1 MGSVSRFRAQL
12 SSLLQHTP
20 LPADVAPNFQ
30 SWHEFDEVSNR
41 WRTVGTAGRQDDK
54 GMATSPQVRN
64 PQEAIDRPF
73 NLVTWNVDY
82 SSPSP
87 AQRLSA
93 ILSRT
98 FSLSPATDIIFLQ
111 EVCKDAFLHLL
122 EESEVRRNWI
132 LSDADAILPAHQLFT
147 TITLL
152 SKARFQ
158 NLTFGPVWRVN
169 FPSRFGRD
177 ALCCDVFV
185 PSSASKPG
193 SRLRLINVHL
203 DSLPIQPS
211 LRTRQLSIV
220 AALLRSAGR
229 GVVAGDFNPVLPA
242 DGSLVSDNGLV
253 DAWAELHPDDPGFT
267 WGVDGTEPFPPSRL
281 DKVASIGL
289 KVQHIEILSPGY
301 INDHGHT
308 EPKGSE
314 KVAWSDHSGL
324 TCRFQLAG
332 L

>member
-12 SSLLQHTP
+12 SSLLQDTP
-20 LPADVAPNFQ
+20 LPAG
-30 SWHEFDEVSNR
+30 FDEVSNR

-111 EVCKDAFLHLL
+111 GVCKDAFLHLL

-158 NLTFGPVWRVN
+158 NLTLGPVWRVN

-177 ALCCDVFV
+177 ALCCDVSF
-185 PSSASKPG
+185 
-193 SRLRLINVHL
+193 LH
-203 DSLPIQPS
+203 SLPIQPS
-211 LRTRQLSIV
+211 LRPRPLSIV

-308 EPKGSE
+308 EPNGSE
-314 KVAWSDHSGL
+314 KVAWSDRSGL
-324 TCRFQLAG
+324 TCRFQLVG